1 MLRGKCYLFIS
12 DSFDDM
18 EEIKENVDPKRTT
31 PTSESGGFSSTADNV
46 DPKPTTPTS
55 ESGDVSLTEDNVDS
69 KPTTPTSEIG
79 DVCLTEDNVAPT
91 LESEEVRTSSPSSE
105 SLQQAVARLEKGIN
119 KLFGVF

>member
-18 EEIKENVDPKRTT
+18 EEFKENVDPKRTT

-55 ESGDVSLTEDNVDS
+55 ESGDV
-69 KPTTPTSEIG
+69 
-79 DVCLTEDNVAPT
+79 CLTEDNVAPT
-91 LESEEVRTSSPSSE
+91 FESEGVRTSSPSSE

>member
-1 MLRGKCYLFIS
+1 MRGKCYLFIS

-18 EEIKENVDPKRTT
+18 EEIKENVDPK
-31 PTSESGGFSSTADNV
+31 
-46 DPKPTTPTS
+46 PTTPTS
-55 ESGDVSLTEDNVDS
+55 ES
-69 KPTTPTSEIG
+69 G

>member
-1 MLRGKCYLFIS
+1 MRGKCYLFIS

-55 ESGDVSLTEDNVDS
+55 ESGDVS
-69 KPTTPTSEIG
+69 P
-79 DVCLTEDNVAPT
+79 
-91 LESEEVRTSSPSSE
+91 E